1 MVLTRQSHN
10 ILLVFVLSVIAFVVL
25 GLTGCDNASQVTQN
39 NTVKTSQAAPLTPV
53 EPRWY
58 SQAQVSRGYDVFQSN
73 CAVCHKPDASG
84 TEDWKKLDENDKLPP
99 PPLNGTAH
107 TWHHPLPI
115 LRRVVKKGGISLGG
129 SMPGFEGKLS
139 ATQIDDVIAWV
150 QSNWSDE
157 IYSHWTKRNQ
167 QQ

>member
-10 ILLVFVLSVIAFVVL
+10 ISLVFVLSVIAFIVL
-25 GLTGCDNASQVTQN
+25 VLTGCDNASQPQN

-58 SQAQVSRGYDVFQSN
+58 SQSQVSRGYDVFQAN

-84 TEDWKKLDENDKLPP
+84 TEDWKELDENGKLPP

-107 TWHHPLPI
+107 TWHHSLSI
-115 LRRVVKKGGISLGG
+115 LQRVVKKGGIPLGG
-129 SMPGFEGKLS
+129 SMPAFEETLS